1 MDTECEVSDEVSI
14 ACMDY
19 SRFLDELYV
28 IRDLIG
34 DQKTNKKSS
43 LAETLKSIQLSPA
56 PSAKATSSAQLT
68 AALQDAKDAT
78 EQHGISSSQARLA
91 WETYEEIAASGND
104 NAIGIN
110 LLEECSVESGQEACK
125 AMEEMER
132 ILPILL
138 AISSK

>member
-1 MDTECEVSDEVSI
+1 
-14 ACMDY
+14 MDY

-34 DQKTNKKSS
+34 DRKPSSKKSS
-43 LAETLKSIQLSPA
+43 LAQTLKLIQLSPP
-56 PSAKATSSAQLT
+56 PSARANSSAQLT
-68 AALQDAKDAT
+68 AALEDAKSAT
-78 EQHGISSSQARLA
+78 EQYGIASSQARLA

-110 LLEECSVESGQEACK
+110 LLEECSVESGQDACR
-125 AMEEMER
+125 AMEEMDR